1 MKVTDVS
8 DNKIQLE
15 FGNHGDPRQAVDGD
29 DLSLLVT
36 MTIQMGCHDDLVLKN
51 VKVSSLYIYMKT
63 FCVIFGKRKIDYSN
77 NEFLIVKSQIRICEI
92 Y

>member
-15 FGNHGDPRQAVDGD
+15 FGNHGDPRRAVDGD

-36 MTIQMGCHDDLVLKN
+36 MTIQMGCHDDLILKD
-51 VKVSSLYIYMKT
+51 VKVSSLFLWKIL
-63 FCVIFGKRKIDYSN
+63 CVFFVKGK
-77 NEFLIVKSQIRICEI
+77 LTVQIMNF
-92 Y
+92 